1 MAYSLQC
8 VLREL
13 LMWTDISSEHPIFVK
28 TVAKLSKKD
37 LPKSIVEELKKL
49 NKSFE
54 ELNMNAKEQLTNAQ
68 NSVAQPTMCGYMN
81 QAKMLLNEFGRLN
94 RIWIGLIKE
103 IMKYGKDDKVW
114 QTLLSHIEEEQIY
127 MDRLFHTLYMQI

>member
-1 MAYSLQC
+1 
-8 VLREL
+8 
-13 LMWTDISSEHPIFVK
+13 MWTDISSEHPIFIK

-54 ELNMNAKEQLTNAQ
+54 ELNLKAKEQLVIVQSMA
-68 NSVAQPTMCGYMN
+68 AQPTMYGYMN

-103 IMKYGKDDKVW
+103 IMKYGRDDKVW
-114 QTLLSHIEEEQIY
+114 QSLLSHIEEEQIY